1 MDRSGPGE
9 RSSLAVERKK
19 RIGLFHRNALSFI
32 LPSAGGFIPSGLTMA
47 TKQQEKEPADS
58 QKQEAPPRNAVIG
71 KRVLHTLGRPDNFD
85 RVQVR
90 TLWGD
95 YFRVNVLVDA
105 EVASVKIAH
114 SFFVLAD
121 ADGNILSCNPK
132 LTRLY

>member
-1 MDRSGPGE
+1 MKSEG
-9 RSSLAVERKK
+9 
-19 RIGLFHRNALSFI
+19 II
-32 LPSAGGFIPSGLTMA
+32 LSGLTMA

-58 QKQEAPPRNAVIG
+58 PKQEAPPRNALIG
-71 KRVLHTLGRPDNFD
+71 KRVLHSLGRPENFD

-105 EVASVKIAH
+105 QVASVKIAH